1 MSVLFPR
8 LLPRQAHKLYEEYKS
23 LTIEELERRTALRHD
38 SAVYAATGGDRVR
51 EKDLGQLRQTIVAVA
66 REAGFPNRSTVAA
79 NNDFDRKVAKLLHR
93 TTGLAPAEAA
103 ARDIWVFLALV
114 VLPDVSF
121 WRFEKR
127 TDERFLA
134 KDLTRHVFGRLWWRA
149 HLVHDVEN
157 PDPYAALSI
166 LGEGAFDQ
174 IYARRRALGGSPQLV
189 RSILHVW
196 HEIDTGGLNETDLLK
211 DFLKRLLR
219 LGAFMS
225 FETLDD
231 EQLNTE
237 VRRAAHDSLQAFR
250 AERRPRHALERVR
263 G

>member
-1 MSVLFPR
+1 MSVLYPR
-8 LLPRQAHKLYEEYKS
+8 LLPRQAHALYEQYKT
-23 LTIEELERRTALRHD
+23 LPIAELEQQVSVRHE

-51 EKDLGQLRQTIVAVA
+51 DKDLDQLRRAVVAAA
-66 REAGFPNRSTVAA
+66 REAGFPNEPTAGART
-79 NNDFDRKVAKLLHR
+79 DFDRAVAELLHR

-114 VLPDVSF
+114 LLPDVSF

-149 HLVHDVEN
+149 HLVHDPESA
-157 PDPYAALSI
+157 DPYAALRI

-189 RSILHVW
+189 RGILQVW
-196 HEIDTGGLNETDLLK
+196 NELDTGGVNETDLLK

-225 FETLDD
+225 FETLED
-231 EQLNTE
+231 EQLKGE
-237 VRRAAHDSLQAFR
+237 VRRAAHDSLHAFL
-250 AERRPRHALERVR
+250 AERQPRHAL

>member
-1 MSVLFPR
+1 MSILYPR
-8 LLPRQAHKLYEEYKS
+8 LLPRQAHKLYEQYKS
-23 LTIEELERRTALRHD
+23 MTLEELAQQAALRHD

-51 EKDLGQLRQTIVAVA
+51 EKDLDQLRQAIVAIA
-66 REAGFPNRSTVAA
+66 REAGFPNRSTPATK
-79 NNDFDRKVAKLLHR
+79 NEFDRKVAELLHR

-103 ARDIWVFLALV
+103 AREIWVFLALV

-149 HLVHDVEN
+149 HLVHETGSA
-157 PDPYAALSI
+157 DPYAALNI

-196 HEIDTGGLNETDLLK
+196 HEVETGGLNETDLLK

-219 LGAFMS
+219 LGAFIS
-225 FETLDD
+225 FETLHD
-231 EQLNTE
+231 EELDAE
-237 VRRAAHDSLQAFR
+237 VRRAAQDSLHAFI
-250 AERRPRHALERVR
+250 AERRPRHALEHAHE
-263 G
+263 

>member
-8 LLPRQAHKLYEEYKS
+8 LLPRQAQALYDQYQA
-23 LTIEELERRTALRHD
+23 LAIEDLEQQVALRHD

-51 EKDLGQLRQTIVAVA
+51 EKDLEKLRQAIVAAA
-66 REAGFPNRSTVAA
+66 REAGFPGRATT
-79 NNDFDRKVAKLLHR
+79 NDQTNFDRKIAVLLHQ
-93 TTGLAPAEAA
+93 TSGLAPAEAA
-103 ARDIWVFLALV
+103 ARDIWAFLALV

-149 HLVHDVEN
+149 HLVHD
-157 PDPYAALSI
+157 PDSTEPYAALTI
-166 LGEGAFDQ
+166 LGEAAFDQ

-189 RSILHVW
+189 RSILRVW
-196 HEIDTGGLNETDLLK
+196 QEIDTGGVNATDLLK

-225 FETLDD
+225 FETLED
-231 EQLNTE
+231 ERLAAE
-237 VRRAAHDSLQAFR
+237 VRRAAHDSLHAFTT
-250 AERRPRHALERVR
+250 ERGPRHAL

>member
-1 MSVLFPR
+1 MSFLFPR
-8 LLPRQAHKLYEEYKS
+8 LLPRQAHELYEQFKS
-23 LTIEELERRTALRHD
+23 LTLDELEQHVAFRHD

-51 EKDLGQLRQTIVAVA
+51 EKDLEQLRQAIVALA
-66 REAGFPNRSTVAA
+66 REAGFPNRSTTATK
-79 NNDFDRKVAKLLHR
+79 NDFDRSVAELLHR

-149 HLVHDVEN
+149 HLVHEPDST
-157 PDPYAALSI
+157 DPYASLNI
-166 LGEGAFDQ
+166 LGEAAFDQ

-196 HEIDTGGLNETDLLK
+196 HEIDAVGLNETDLLK

-225 FETLDD
+225 FETLHD
-231 EQLNTE
+231 EQLNAE
-237 VRRAAHDSLQAFR
+237 VRRAAQDSLDAFN
-250 AERRPRHALERVR
+250 AERRPRHALEYARE
-263 G
+263 

>member
-1 MSVLFPR
+1 MSLLYPR

-23 LTIEELERRTALRHD
+23 LTIEELELRTALRND
-38 SAVYAATGGDRVR
+38 SAVYAATGGDRVA
-51 EKDLGQLRQTIVAVA
+51 EKDLDRLRQAIVAVA
-66 REAGFPNRSTVAA
+66 RDAGFPNRSTPATK
-79 NNDFDRKVAKLLHR
+79 NDFDRRVAELLHR
-93 TTGLAPAEAA
+93 TAGLAPAEAA
-103 ARDIWVFLALV
+103 SRDIWVFLALV

-149 HLVHDVEN
+149 HLVHDT
-157 PDPYAALSI
+157 DSSAPYAALNI

-196 HEIDTGGLNETDLLK
+196 HEIDTGGLNETELLK

-225 FETLDD
+225 FETLHDD
-231 EQLNTE
+231 QLNAE
-237 VRRAAHDSLQAFR
+237 VRRAAQDSLDAFQ
-250 AERRPRHALERVR
+250 AERRPRHALEHAR

>member
-1 MSVLFPR
+1 MSVLYPR
-8 LLPRQAHKLYEEYKS
+8 LLPPQAQALYEQYKS
-23 LTIEELERRTALRHD
+23 LTIQELEQHVTLRHD
-38 SAVYAATGGDRVR
+38 STVYAATGGDRVR
-51 EKDLGQLRQTIVAVA
+51 EKDLDQLRRAVLATA
-66 REAGFPNRSTVAA
+66 REAGFPNEASARART
-79 NNDFDRKVAKLLHR
+79 DFDRKVAELLHR

-114 VLPDVSF
+114 LLPDVSF

-149 HLVHDVEN
+149 HLVHDPESAE
-157 PDPYAALSI
+157 PYAALHI

-189 RSILHVW
+189 RAILRVW
-196 HEIDTGGLNETDLLK
+196 HEIDTVELNETDLLK
-211 DFLKRLLR
+211 DLLKRLLR

-225 FETLDD
+225 FETLED
-231 EQLNTE
+231 EHLNAE
-237 VRRAAHDSLQAFR
+237 VRRAAHDSLRAFS
-250 AERRPRHALERVR
+250 A
-263 G
+263 

>member
-8 LLPRQAHKLYEEYKS
+8 LLPRQAHELYEQYKS
-23 LTIEELERRTALRHD
+23 LTIKELEQHVALRHE

-51 EKDLGQLRQTIVAVA
+51 EKDLDRLRQAIVAAA
-66 REAGFPNRSTVAA
+66 REAGFPNRSAPGA
-79 NNDFDRKVAKLLHR
+79 RNDFDRNVAELLHR

-149 HLVHDVEN
+149 HLVHE
-157 PDPYAALSI
+157 PDSTDSYAALNI

-189 RSILHVW
+189 RSILQIW

-225 FETLDD
+225 FETLHD
-231 EQLNTE
+231 EQLNAE
-237 VRRAAHDSLQAFR
+237 VRRAAHDSLRAFN
-250 AERRPRHALERVR
+250 AERRPRHALEHARE
-263 G
+263 

>member
-8 LLPRQAHKLYEEYKS
+8 LLPRQADKLYEQYKS
-23 LTIEELERRTALRHD
+23 LTIEELEQHAALRHD
-38 SAVYAATGGDRVR
+38 SAVYAATGGDRAR
-51 EKDLGQLRQTIVAVA
+51 EKDLDELRQSIVAVA
-66 REAGFPNRSTVAA
+66 REAGFPNRMTPSAQ
-79 NNDFDRKVAKLLHR
+79 NSFDRKIAELLHR
-93 TTGLAPAEAA
+93 TTGLTPAEAA

-127 TDERFLA
+127 TSERFLA

-149 HLVHDVEN
+149 HLVHEPDST
-157 PDPYAALSI
+157 DPYAALNI

-189 RSILHVW
+189 RSILHIW
-196 HEIDTGGLNETDLLK
+196 HEIDAGGLNETDLLK

-225 FETLDD
+225 FETLHD
-231 EQLNTE
+231 EQLDAE
-237 VRRAAHDSLQAFR
+237 VRRAAHDSLRAFT
-250 AERRPRHALERVR
+250 AERRPRHSLEHAH